1 MRIAEKVRLIGLI
14 LFILLVSAT
23 ALAQEYDVVYV
34 VDGDTADV
42 LVDGE
47 KVRLRFLDINTPE
60 RGEDGYQEAKD
71 FVKDMILDKCVRIE
85 TRGKGYYGRTLA
97 YIFYDGIELNEQ
109 LYCLGY
115 AERYRRSRREFNC
128 K

>member
-1 MRIAEKVRLIGLI
+1 MERIGLI
-14 LFILLVSAT
+14 RAIALLLFILGAAMVT
-23 ALAQEYDVVYV
+23 AQDCYKVVYV
-34 VDGDTADV
+34 VDGDTADII
-42 LVDGE
+42 VDGE

-60 RGEDGYQEAKD
+60 RGEDGYKEAKE
-71 FVKDMILDKCVRIE
+71 FVKDMILDKYVDIE
-85 TRGKGYYGRTLA
+85 THGTGYYGRTLA

-115 AERYRRSRREFNC
+115 AERYRRSKREFNC